1 VTGDVLLR
9 SAIGFLALFTA
20 GAVTVIAGR
29 YLRATWKNNR
39 KAPGRILARHVTQVS
54 IGVDLL
60 VIGFAWAMRVQLYGT
75 QIDPQLGT
83 TIRLWFYL
91 VGMVLLLAGVLDI
104 GRYQR
109 RMRRSR
115 VEAAP

>member
-1 VTGDVLLR
+1 MTGDVLLR

-20 GAVTVIAGR
+20 GSVFVIMVR
-29 YLRATWKNNR
+29 YLLATWRNDR
-39 KAPGRILARHVTQVS
+39 TAPGRILARHVVEVS
-54 IGVDLL
+54 LGTELL

-75 QIDPQLGT
+75 RMDPQLGT

-91 VGMVLLLAGVLDI
+91 VGMTLLLVGVLDI

-109 RMRRSR
+109 QLRRGHR
-115 VEAAP
+115 

>member
-1 VTGDVLLR
+1 MTGDVLLR
-9 SAIGFLALFTA
+9 GAIGFLALFTA
-20 GAVTVIAGR
+20 GAVTVIAAR

-39 KAPGRILARHVTQVS
+39 TAPGRILGRHVTEVA
-54 IGVDLL
+54 IGTDLL

-75 QIDPQLGT
+75 RMDPQVGT

-91 VGMVLLLAGVLDI
+91 VGMTLLLVGVLDI

-109 RMRRSR
+109 QLRRGHR
-115 VEAAP
+115 